1 MKNTQRRWL
10 TATFATIGAGAL
22 AIGGAVVPAAADDAP
37 DAPVELQSSATKYER
52 AAAQSSEDAE
62 GIKQLEQAGLIKV
75 TDQGFFYYKDQ
86 APDPSTLSG
95 LGLELAPQGA
105 AIPGSPAAGSRPG
118 APVTVYLDFDGEVLE
133 NTLWNQQPSG
143 IDSLNFA
150 AAASVTNQAAVWAA
164 VAEDYAPFNVNVT
177 TTRPSDDLLYK
188 TSIDDN
194 TYGSHVIITDSYTDV
209 LPEAAGSGGIAFL
222 GGTGSEFLS
231 GALVFAGTTD
241 GSPKGVAEIATHE
254 SGHNFGLEHDG
265 IAGAD
270 TGAYYVPTEGVWGTI
285 MGAAYY
291 VPLSQW
297 SIGDYAG
304 ATNAQDDLATITDR
318 GAARAIFVSA
328 SYPDGT
334 PYPSDAPVCADPSQ
348 VDLDNIQ
355 PGDVIFAAT
364 EAGTC
369 DPLGPQLTL
378 NFTFVDRADFIAD
391 TVGNTPA
398 AATALTNEDDTFEA
412 ENVIVTSADVDV
424 YAVTTAGGTLTASV
438 SVADISPNLDAKL
451 TLWDANGVVL
461 EENDD
466 PSARDSESVATGLNA
481 TVSVDNLVAG
491 NYYLGVQGVG
501 SGDPSTATPTNANG
515 YSAYGS
521 LGNYTLTGNAAAFDS
536 EPLVILTPEDGSA
549 VEGGEE
555 IAVTGTATPNATVNL
570 SVGGAVVDTITADDE
585 GAWSG
590 NVTVNQYGPT
600 EIAATQQVGTIVIPG
615 TVIVTVVAP
624 AAPLAAPVITTP
636 TNGATVDDST
646 PTISGTGV
654 AGSTV
659 TVTVRS
665 AAGAE
670 VVSLATVAADG
681 TWTVA
686 ATAALANGAYTAT
699 AVQTLAEETS
709 APSAAVNFTVAAA
722 VTGGN
727 NDDDLATTGSDFDAA
742 PFAVGAV
749 MLLLVGGGI
758 LFYARRKSLV

>member
-10 TATFATIGAGAL
+10 TAAFATIGAGAL

-37 DAPVELQSSATKYER
+37 DAPVELQSSATKYDR
-52 AAAQSSEDAE
+52 AAAQSSESAE
-62 GIKQLEQAGLIKV
+62 GIKQLEQAGLVNV

-86 APDPSTLSG
+86 APDPSTLAD
-95 LGLELAPQGA
+95 LGLERAPQGA

-143 IDSLNFA
+143 IESLNFA
-150 AAASVTNQAAVWAA
+150 PATSVTDQAAVWAA

-209 LPEAAGSGGIAFL
+209 LPEADGTGGIAFL

-265 IAGAD
+265 I
-270 TGAYYVPTEGVWGTI
+270 TGAETGEYYVPEDGVWGTI

-304 ATNAQDDLATITDR
+304 ATNTQDDLATITDR
-318 GAARAIFVSA
+318 SAAGAEFVGARL
-328 SYPDGT
+328 PDGT
-334 PYPSDAPVCADPSQ
+334 PYTGEGVCVESGDPQ
-348 VDLDNIQ
+348 NPQ
-355 PGDVIFAAT
+355 PGNVFYAV
-364 EAGTC
+364 
-369 DPLGPQLTL
+369 GPNGDCNPPGELLTL
-378 NFTFVDRADFIAD
+378 DFTFVDRADFIAD

-398 AATALTNEDDTFEA
+398 AATPLANEDDTFEA

-461 EENDD
+461 DENDD
-466 PSARDSESVATGLNA
+466 PSARTSESVASGLNA
-481 TVSVDNLVAG
+481 TVTVNELPAG

-501 SGDPSTATPTNANG
+501 SGDPSTATPLNANG

-521 LGNYTLTGNAAAFDS
+521 LGNYTLTGNAPAFDS

-570 SVGGAVVDTITADDE
+570 SVGGVVVDTITADDE